1 MEYELSHHGV
11 KGQKWGVRR
20 FQNKDGTLTKAG
32 QKRYDKELAKVREEE
47 KRLKNAEAT
56 KKKIDRLEARKA
68 AIEKKKHENDPE
80 EPKTKEQKKS
90 PKKMSEPELK
100 ERIARLKLEKE
111 CKDLEKSTT
120 SRGEAFVRDVL
131 ETAGKNIAT
140 QLTAYVM
147 GTAVNKIAESIG
159 VKNGTVTETT
169 AEGAK
174 VVKEVFEDIV
184 NPRKGQKDK

>member
-47 KRLKNAEAT
+47 KRLKNAAAT

-68 AIEKKKHENDPE
+68 AVEKKKHEDDPE
-80 EPKTKEQKKS
+80 ETKTKEKKKS
-90 PKKMSEPELK
+90 PKKMSEAELK

-111 CKDLEKSTT
+111 CKDLEKNTT
-120 SRGEAFVRDVL
+120 SRGKAFVRDVL
-131 ETAGKNIAT
+131 EASGKNIAT
-140 QLTAYVM
+140 QFTTYVL
-147 GTAVNKIAESIG
+147 GTAINSIAKKTG
-159 VKNGTVTETT
+159 YKN
-169 AEGAK
+169 AEK
-174 VVKEVFEDIV
+174 VVKDGEGVETVIEIFEDIV